1 MTGLSNY
8 KRVQNA
14 IRDKATNNK
23 ILTIISLMF
32 AFSLLFSSYLYPSL
46 SNVIKFKTL
55 DYFSNII
62 NAIYSPI
69 NTINK
74 SIINFNNIINTH
86 HINGELIKEIENLK
100 IVTDKIEILNA
111 ENNKLKK
118 ILNLSNEIK
127 YKYITA
133 KIISKSNSPFIRSAI
148 IMTGGN
154 SKISINSPVI
164 YNNNLLGYVSE
175 LGMSSSRVIS
185 LTDINVKIPAI
196 VPNKDIKIILSGNN
210 SKNLEIINYLDILPL
225 KTGDKVYSSGDGNMY
240 PSGLL
245 IGIIKI
251 KVDGT
256 IIVMPSKK
264 LNDVNY
270 VQVID
275 WRPEKRGIDIKV
287 DPIFYD

>member
-210 SKNLEIINYLDILPL
+210 SKDLEIINYLDILPL